1 MRAPHGVHAELLS
14 EFGEFDHALGV
25 TRAGGKHAPLLGS
38 RQRRNVR
45 SRSPNDVLMDGL
57 PPVAAASE
65 GPSDRSEQEQQRT
78 HDDQDDAD
86 GPQYSHV
93 EDQAEN
99 QQHDAQDDHGSLQS
113 IAGWC
118 SIP

>member
-14 EFGEFDHALGV
+14 EFGEFDHASGLPALAASMRALGN
-25 TRAGGKHAPLLGS
+25 

-45 SRSPNDVLMDGL
+45 SRSPYDVLMDGL

-65 GPSDRSEQEQQRT
+65 GPSGRSEQEQQRT

-86 GPQYSHV
+86 GPQYADV

-118 SIP
+118 STP